1 MLPHPIKISLFF
13 FLLHFNFMLKT
24 NVKLEKSLTPL
35 YEIVTSGDNS
45 YSTVS
50 DLLEN
55 LKDSLNDVNELRN
68 EPIIL
73 KIQSKAYR
81 LLYMILLF
89 N

>member
-1 MLPHPIKISLFF
+1 MLPRPIKISLFF